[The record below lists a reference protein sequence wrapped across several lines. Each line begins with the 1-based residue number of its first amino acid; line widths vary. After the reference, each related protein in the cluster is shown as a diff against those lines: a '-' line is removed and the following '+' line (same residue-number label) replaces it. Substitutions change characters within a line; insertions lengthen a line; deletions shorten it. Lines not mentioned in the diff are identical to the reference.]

1 MSTHRWHLFVRYQKP
16 GLLQGMH
23 LSNLQLCVY
32 HLICYNQCFFFLDFL
47 SSCNPCYSTFSC
59 FEKLVPNSLSFESA
73 VNAFV
78 PCAVCT
84 SSEELVCETGFN
96 QLTRSRS
103 LTCSRPF
110 FQTNFLHLQGIAGH
124 NRAPLQA
131 EQCWHLGCSA
141 LDWTGIHGPATQPC
155 SGHRA
160 LPRSTQIG
168 NVIQLTGP
176 HILA

>member
-1 MSTHRWHLFVRYQKP
+1 M
-16 GLLQGMH
+16 
-23 LSNLQLCVY
+23 
-32 HLICYNQCFFFLDFL
+32 FFFLDFL
-47 SSCNPCYSTFSC
+47 SSCNPCCSTFSC
-59 FEKLVPNSLSFESA
+59 FEKLVPSSLSFGA
-73 VNAFV
+73 
-78 PCAVCT
+78 
-84 SSEELVCETGFN
+84 L
-96 QLTRSRS
+96 LTRLCPVQCAHLLRS
-103 LTCSRPF
+103 SCVKEDLINLLGPALSHVRDS

>member
-1 MSTHRWHLFVRYQKP
+1 M
-16 GLLQGMH
+16 
-23 LSNLQLCVY
+23 
-32 HLICYNQCFFFLDFL
+32 FFFLTCYQAAILVTPHFL
-47 SSCNPCYSTFSC
+47 ALKNLFRTHFLLRALLTRLCPVQCAHLLRSSCVKQDLIN
-59 FEKLVPNSLSFESA
+59 LLGRALSHVRGS
-73 VNAFV
+73 
-78 PCAVCT
+78 
-84 SSEELVCETGFN
+84 
-96 QLTRSRS
+96 
-103 LTCSRPF
+103 

-124 NRAPLQA
+124 NRPPLQV